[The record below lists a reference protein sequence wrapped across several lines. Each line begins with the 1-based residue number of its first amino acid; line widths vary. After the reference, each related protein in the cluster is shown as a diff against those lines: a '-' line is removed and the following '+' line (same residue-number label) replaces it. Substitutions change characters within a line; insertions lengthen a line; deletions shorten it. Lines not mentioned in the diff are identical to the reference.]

1 MLLIPEKLLPILT
14 KLNDYRYFLGEG
26 GRGGGKSQ
34 AVGRFL
40 LHLAEKHKLRIV
52 CGRETQVSIAESVYS
67 LLADLIQQYNLNF
80 EVLANRITHKVTGST
95 INFRGFREQGRF
107 NIQGMEGID
116 VLWLDEGQAVTKDTL
131 DVLIPT
137 IRKQKAKVFFTMNRF
152 VHNDPIYSMF
162 AGRKDCLHI
171 HINYTDNPF
180 CSQALINEANECKL
194 KSEVDY
200 NHIWLGEPLQAG
212 DDRLLNFDS
221 VNNSPKIKFYDEGTQ
236 RRILGVDVAR
246 FGEDETVFCIIQS
259 ENIRQWSQIY
269 QHTWK
274 GKPLTEVCGKILDL
288 QREFDPYIIAVDDV
302 GMGGGVTDRL
312 SEMRHTPE
320 PFIGNAK
327 ASNEKYKNMDSEGFF
342 RMKEYFDKGNLR
354 IMNDPELIEQLLSL
368 RFKYNSNNIKSMVTK
383 DEMRKINAKSPDR
396 AKALMMAIYY
406 TDRVFSERIRHNL
419 PREAVLN

>member
-419 PREAVLN
+419 PRTAVLN